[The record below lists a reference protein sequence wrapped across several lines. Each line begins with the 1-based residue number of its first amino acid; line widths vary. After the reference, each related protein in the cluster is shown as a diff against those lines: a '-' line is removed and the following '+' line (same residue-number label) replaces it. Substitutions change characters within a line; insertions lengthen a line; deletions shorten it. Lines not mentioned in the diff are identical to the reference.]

1 MVGGGVVNTTSR
13 APGNQFTAD
22 AAETVGNYGLT
33 QTQAYVSGP
42 LVGGVLNGSVAVNYV
57 HHDPYLENL
66 TPGSPG
72 LANANHGG
80 LRAQLAWRP
89 IDWLEAITRADYNQ
103 WGENQTGLVKLLT
116 PFSAAPIATS
126 LIGNDY
132 HIATNRPETLAPT
145 IGGVF
150 ASLRL
155 YLLPAVMF
163 ERIF

>member
-89 IDWLEAITRADYNQ
+89 IDGLEAITRADYNQ
-103 WGENQTGLVKLLT
+103 WGENQTGLGKLLT
-116 PFSAAPIATS
+116 PFSAPPIATS
-126 LIGNDY
+126 LIGHDY
-132 HIATNRPETLAPT
+132 DIAPNRPGTLAPT
-145 IGGVF
+145 IGGVSDDISF
-150 ASLRL
+150 HIS
-155 YLLPAVMF
+155 PALTLK
-163 ERIF
+163 

>member
-1 MVGGGVVNTTSR
+1 MQVAQLGLRGGAADPFSGRIAVGGGATT
-13 APGNQFTAD
+13 ATKPPGNQFTAD

-42 LVGGVLNGSVAVNYV
+42 LVAGVLNGSVAVNYV

-89 IDWLEAITRADYNQ
+89 IGGLQAITPADYNQ
-103 WGENQTGLVKLLT
+103 RAENQTGLGQPLT
-116 PFSAAPIATS
+116 PFSPPPIPTPP
-126 LIGNDY
+126 IGNDY
-132 HIATNRPETLAPT
+132 
-145 IGGVF
+145 
-150 ASLRL
+150 
-155 YLLPAVMF
+155 
-163 ERIF
+163 